1 MNIYDE
7 FLKSHF
13 IKKTVGIP
21 KEITHTKIGKKDL
34 QLYGGSYSILE
45 EEDYSQFINLYYD
58 EVIKNKR
65 KEYITEKQLTHNS
78 PLLVDIDLR
87 YSSEITSR
95 QHTSDH
101 ILDMIQVYLE
111 NIKKIFVF
119 SKETEFYIYIM
130 EKPNVNIL
138 LDKDITKDGIHMIIG
153 IQMDHT
159 IQLYLREQI
168 IKELATTW
176 NSLPLQNTI
185 DQVLDEGISKGSTN
199 WQMYGS
205 RKPEHE
211 AYELS
216 YLYKI
221 GYDDSDNEFTIL
233 LQEINKTV
241 IKNHFCKLCARY
253 SNHPEFP
260 IQTNFVL
267 PIKNKKIK
275 NVIQLP
281 SSISNTTSMFKD
293 SMEDIISKITNLKTL
308 HETMNLILDNFKDT
322 EYHIKEIHHLTQIL
336 PKKYYEPGSHLLNR
350 EVSFALKDTHEDLF
364 LSWVMLRAKADD
376 FDYDDIPNLYKEWVN
391 IKLKHNGR
399 TGRSIIYW
407 AQQENKEEY
416 LKIKNKSIDYYIDL
430 SIKNSTEFD
439 IAIVLYHYFK
449 EKYICTSIS
458 NKKWYTFRNH
468 KWEADNGQSLRLN
481 ISTELYKLY
490 SKKLEQFFI
499 ELQKCEDENAKEILT
514 KNIKN
519 LGSLMNKLKK
529 TTDKNNIMRESMEL
543 FYDSKFI
550 RLMDANKYLM
560 CFSNGVVDFKK
571 KEFRNGL
578 PQDYITKSTNVPF
591 LENDLDNNIIEQ
603 INQFMK
609 QLFPEPTVCKY
620 MWEHLSSSLIG
631 ANINQTFNIYCGSG
645 SNGKSI
651 LADLMSLSLGDYKG
665 TVPIS
670 LVTEKRNKIGGTS
683 SEVIQLKGIR
693 YAVMQEPS
701 KDSKVDEGV
710 MKELT
715 GGDPI
720 QARALYSESEIFEP
734 QFNLVVCTNNLP
746 EITSNDDGTW
756 RRIRVVPF
764 ISKFIDETD
773 KFLDTTS
780 HIFKKDKALKDKLP
794 LWAPV
799 FISKLVEIAYRK
811 CGIVEDCEIVLS
823 TSNKYR
829 EEQDLISAFI
839 HQMIVEKSGEVL
851 KKSVLQ
857 KEFLKW
863 FQDQQYGT
871 RKPPKTNELIQF
883 MDKIY
888 PNFKK
893 DKVSWNNLCICN
905 LEQED
910 DDTQMF
916 P

>member
-1 MNIYDE
+1 
-7 FLKSHF
+7 
-13 IKKTVGIP
+13 
-21 KEITHTKIGKKDL
+21 
-34 QLYGGSYSILE
+34 
-45 EEDYSQFINLYYD
+45 
-58 EVIKNKR
+58 
-65 KEYITEKQLTHNS
+65 
-78 PLLVDIDLR
+78 
-87 YSSEITSR
+87 
-95 QHTSDH
+95 
-101 ILDMIQVYLE
+101 
-111 NIKKIFVF
+111 
-119 SKETEFYIYIM
+119 
-130 EKPNVNIL
+130 
-138 LDKDITKDGIHMIIG
+138 
-153 IQMDHT
+153 
-159 IQLYLREQI
+159 
-168 IKELATTW
+168 
-176 NSLPLQNTI
+176 
-185 DQVLDEGISKGSTN
+185 
-199 WQMYGS
+199 MYGS

-211 AYELS
+211 AYTLTS
-216 YLYKI
+216 LYKI
-221 GYDDSDNEFTIL
+221 GFDEADKEFSIKQKEVT
-233 LQEINKTV
+233 QAEIK
-241 IKNHFCKLCARY
+241 KHFHKLCARY
-253 SNHPEFP
+253 PNHPKFP
-260 IQTNFVL
+260 FVSNFML

-275 NVIQLP
+275 SVINLP
-281 SSISNTTSMFKD
+281 STITTVFKEP
-293 SMEDIISKITNLKTL
+293 MEEIISKISNEKILI
-308 HETMNLILDNFKDT
+308 ETMELILNNFKDT
-322 EYHIKEIHHLTQIL
+322 EYYIKEIHYLTQIL
-336 PKKYYEPGSHLLNR
+336 PKKFYEPGSHLLNR
-350 EVSFALKDTHEDLF
+350 EVSFALKDTHNDLF
-364 LSWVMLRAKADD
+364 LSWVMLRAKAED
-376 FDYDDIPNLYKEWVN
+376 FDYDDIPNLYKEWIN
-391 IKLKHNGR
+391 IKLKQNGR

-407 AQQENKEEY
+407 SQQENKEEY

-439 IAIVLYHYFK
+439 IALVLYHYFK
-449 EKYICTSIS
+449 EKYICTSIT

-468 KWEADNGQSLRLN
+468 KWECDNGQSLRLN

-490 SKKLEQFFI
+490 MRKLEGLFD
-499 ELQKCEDENAKEILT
+499 ELKKCEEEDAKELLT

-519 LGSLMNKLKK
+519 LGSMMNKLKK

-550 RLMDANKYLM
+550 RLMDSNKYLM

-578 PQDYITKSTNVPF
+578 PQDYITKSTNIPY
-591 LENDLDNNIIEQ
+591 LENDMNTESLSQ
-603 INQFMK
+603 INEFMK

-764 ISKFIDETD
+764 ISKFIDDTD
-773 KFLDTTS
+773 KYLDKTI

-799 FISKLVEIAYRK
+799 FITKLVEIAYK
-811 CGIVEDCEIVLS
+811 NCGMVEDCEIVLS

-829 EEQDLISAFI
+829 EEQDIISAFI
-839 HQMIVEKSGEVL
+839 SQMIVEKIGEVL

-857 KEFLKW
+857 KEFQKW
-863 FQDQQYGT
+863 FQEQQYGS
-871 RKPPKTNELIQF
+871 RKPPKSNELIQF
-883 MDKIY
+883 MDKKY
-888 PNFKK
+888 SQYKK
-893 DKVSWNNLCICN
+893 DKVSWNNLSICN
-905 LEQED
+905 LEDEVDSQ
-910 DDTQMF
+910 TT

>member
-1 MNIYDE
+1 MNNYDD
-7 FLKSHF
+7 FLKTHF
-13 IKKTVGIP
+13 IKKTQGVS
-21 KEITHTKIGKKDL
+21 KEITHTKIGKKEL
-34 QLYGGSYSILE
+34 SIYGGSYSIIE
-45 EEDYSQFINLYYD
+45 EEEYSQFLELYYD
-58 EVIKNKR
+58 EVITNKR
-65 KEYITEKQLTHNS
+65 KEYITEKQLTQNS

-87 YSSEITSR
+87 YSSEITTR

-111 NIKKIFVF
+111 NIKKIFIF

-130 EKPNVNIL
+130 EKPDVNIL
-138 LDKDITKDGIHMIIG
+138 TDKSITKDGIHMIIA
-153 IQMDHT
+153 IQMEHVV
-159 IQLYLREQI
+159 QLCLRELVM
-168 IKELATTW
+168 KELGNTW
-176 NSLPLQNTI
+176 ASLPIQNTI
-185 DQVLDEGISKGSTN
+185 DQVLDEGISKGCIN
-199 WQMYGS
+199 WQLYGS

-211 AYELS
+211 AYKLS

-221 GYDDSDNEFTIL
+221 GFDESDNEFTIEN
-233 LQEINKTV
+233 QVVNEVI
-241 IKNHFCKLCARY
+241 IKNHFPKLCARY
-253 SNHPEFP
+253 SAHPQFP
-260 IQTNFVL
+260 FHSDFIL

-275 NVIQLP
+275 NVINLP
-281 SSISNTTSMFKD
+281 SCISNKTSIFKEP
-293 SMEDIISKITNLKTL
+293 MENIIPKITNFKILN
-308 HETMNLILDNFKDT
+308 ETMNLILDNFKDS
-322 EYHIKEIHHLTQIL
+322 EYYIKEVHYLTQIL
-336 PKKYYEPGSHLLNR
+336 PKKFYEPGSHLLNR

-376 FDYDDIPNLYKEWVN
+376 FDYDDISNLYKEWSN
-391 IKLKHNGR
+391 IKLKQNGR

-439 IAIVLYHYFK
+439 IAVVLYHYFK

-490 SKKLEQFFI
+490 MKKLEGLFE
-499 ELQKCEDENAKEILT
+499 ELQKCEDDNVKELLT

-519 LGSLMNKLKK
+519 LGNLMNKLKK

-591 LENDLDNNIIEQ
+591 LENDLNSEIIEQ
-603 INQFMK
+603 IDQFMK

-764 ISKFIDETD
+764 ISKFVDEKD
-773 KFLDTTS
+773 KYLDTTS
-780 HIFKKDKALKDKLP
+780 HVFKKDKALKDKLP
-794 LWAPV
+794 VWAPV
-799 FISKLVEIAYRK
+799 FISKLVEIAYDK
-811 CGIVEDCEIVLS
+811 CGIVEDCDIVLS

-839 HQMIVEKSGEVL
+839 NQMIVQKTGEVL

-857 KEFLKW
+857 KEFQKW
-863 FQDQQYGT
+863 FQEQQFGS
-871 RKPPKTNELIQF
+871 RKPPKSSELIQF
-883 MDKIY
+883 MDIVY
-888 PNFKK
+888 PHFKK
-893 DKVSWNNLCICN
+893 DKVSWLNLCICN
-905 LEQED
+905 LEQETD
-910 DDTQMF
+910 SQEH

>member
-1 MNIYDE
+1 MNIYED
-7 FLKSHF
+7 FLKKHVV
-13 IKKTVGIP
+13 KKSNDT
-21 KEITHTKIGKKDL
+21 KEITHTKIGKKEL
-34 QLYGGSYSILE
+34 NIYGGSYSIL
-45 EEDYSQFINLYYD
+45 DVYSTFLDLYYK
-58 EVIKNKR
+58 EVVLSKKH
-65 KEYITEKQLTHNS
+65 EYITEKQLKQNS
-78 PLLVDIDLR
+78 PLLVDIDLK
-87 YSSEITSR
+87 YTSEITTR
-95 QHTSDH
+95 QHSSDH

-111 NIKKIFVF
+111 NIKKIFQF
-119 SKETEFYIYIM
+119 SEETEFYIYIM

-138 LDKDITKDGIHMIIG
+138 LDKNITKDGIHMIIG
-153 IQMDHT
+153 IQMEHSV
-159 IQLYLREQI
+159 QLYLRDMI
-168 IKELATTW
+168 IKDLPSVW
-176 NSLPLQNTI
+176 SSLPLQNTI
-185 DQVLDEGISKGSTN
+185 DQVLDEGISKGCTN
-199 WQMYGS
+199 WQLYGS
-205 RKPEHE
+205 RKPENE
-211 AYELS
+211 AYELT

-221 GYDDSDNEFTIL
+221 GYDDADNEYTIQPQSIN
-233 LQEINKTV
+233 LQEIQK
-241 IKNHFCKLCARY
+241 HFPKLCARY
-253 SNHPEFP
+253 SEHPHYPFHES
-260 IQTNFVL
+260 FVL

-275 NVIQLP
+275 HISQLP
-281 SSISNTTSMFKD
+281 SHISLPSVFKEP
-293 SMEDIISKITNLKTL
+293 MEEIINKITNSQILN
-308 HETMNLILDNFKDT
+308 ETMNLILDNFRDS
-322 EYHIKEIHHLTQIL
+322 EYYIKEIHYLTQIL
-336 PKKYYEPGSHLLNR
+336 PKKFYEPGSHLLNR
-350 EVSFALKDTHEDLF
+350 EVLFALKDTHEDLF
-364 LSWVMLRAKADD
+364 LSWIMLRSKADD
-376 FDYDDIPNLYKEWVN
+376 FDYGDIGNLYKEWVTT
-391 IKLKHNGR
+391 KLKQNGR

-416 LKIKNKSIDYYIDL
+416 LKIKNRSIDYYIDL
-430 SIKNSTEFD
+430 SIKNATEFD
-439 IAIVLYHYFK
+439 IAVVLYHYFK

-490 SKKLEQFFI
+490 MRRLEGYFEELKKI
-499 ELQKCEDENAKEILT
+499 EDEDAKEAIT

-591 LENDLDNNIIEQ
+591 LGNDLDSEVVENIT
-603 INQFMK
+603 QFMK
-609 QLFPEPTVCKY
+609 QLFPEASVCKY

-756 RRIRVVPF
+756 RRIRVIPF

-773 KFLDTTS
+773 KYLDTTS
-780 HIFKKDKALKDKLP
+780 HVFKKDKALKDKLP

-799 FISKLVEIAYRK
+799 FISKLVEIAYKK
-811 CGIVEDCEIVLS
+811 CGVVEDCEIVLS
-823 TSNKYR
+823 TSTKYR
-829 EEQDLISAFI
+829 EEQDIISKFV
-839 HQMIVEKSGEVL
+839 HEMIIEKTGELL

-857 KEFLKW
+857 KEFQKW
-863 FQDQQYGT
+863 YQEQQLGS
-871 RKPPKTNELIQF
+871 RKPPKSSELIQY
-883 MDKIY
+883 MDKKY
-888 PNFKK
+888 SQFKK
-893 DKVSWNNLCICN
+893 DKVSWNHLCICN
-905 LEQED
+905 MEEED
-910 DDTQMF
+910 NHLLY